1 MTGDIIVV
9 LVVAVALVFDFT
21 NGFHDTA
28 NAMATTIA
36 TGALKPKVAVGI
48 AAILNFAGAFI
59 SITVAATV
67 AKGIVDAGVIT
78 HHGRSSP
85 AWSVRSPGTSATWW
99 FGVPSSS
106 SHALIGGM
114 IGAAVAAVG
123 FSAVEGDG
131 VLSKVIVP
139 ALIAPVLAG
148 VVALGATVIVYRMIR
163 NFAAERAER
172 GFRWAQVASSS
183 MVALAHGT
191 NDAQKTMGVISLAL
205 IANGNLSATN
215 FDVPDWVV
223 FSCAA
228 AIALGT
234 YTGGW
239 RIIKTLGTKVTEV
252 RPPQGFSS
260 EEVAATVI
268 LASSHFG
275 YPLSTTH
282 VVSGAVT
289 GSGVGRPGAQVD
301 WTVARRIVIG
311 WVLTLPAAGLT
322 AAVVFWVTD
331 MLRRGRRRRTDR
343 RDRHPRHRLLRPV
356 ARQQGLAGRSRLG
369 VPRRLRRA
377 RAGARAGGGGRM
389 SLIADSDRRL
399 GRALAGDLDLGR
411 GRDRDRRR
419 ARRGHRGVA
428 ARAGHQG
435 NRCARPQRGHG
446 DLRDPRRAP
455 RWSPGSTSS
464 PISSSPQRVCGRSPR
479 SHAPMMRR
487 SSGHERND

>member
-1 MTGDIIVV
+1 MDTGDVI
-9 LVVAVALVFDFT
+9 VALVVVAALAFDFT

-36 TGALKPKVAVGI
+36 TGALKPKIAVGI

-67 AKGIVDAGVIT
+67 AKGIVDAGVVTPTVIFAGLIGAIT
-78 HHGRSSP
+78 
-85 AWSVRSPGTSATWW
+85 WNLITWW

-106 SHALIGGM
+106 SHALIGGILGSAIAA
-114 IGAAVAAVG
+114 IGS
-123 FSAVEGDG
+123 SAVEWDG

-148 VVALGATVIVYRMIR
+148 VVALGATVIVYRLIR
-163 NFAAERAER
+163 NFARDRAER

-205 IANGNLSATN
+205 IANGNQSASN
-215 FDVPDWVV
+215 FQVHDWVV
-223 FSCAA
+223 FSCAT

-252 RPPQGFSS
+252 RAPQGFSS

-301 WTVARRIVIG
+301 WSVARRIVTG

-322 AAVVFWVTD
+322 AAAVFEITDIFGTDSAVGPAAVTLILAIACFFLWRANKASQVEPDDVVVSEPAPA
-331 MLRRGRRRRTDR
+331 LE
-343 RDRHPRHRLLRPV
+343 PV
-356 ARQQGLAGRSRLG
+356 G
-369 VPRRLRRA
+369 V
-377 RAGARAGGGGRM
+377 
-389 SLIADSDRRL
+389 
-399 GRALAGDLDLGR
+399 
-411 GRDRDRRR
+411 
-419 ARRGHRGVA
+419 
-428 ARAGHQG
+428 
-435 NRCARPQRGHG
+435 
-446 DLRDPRRAP
+446 
-455 RWSPGSTSS
+455 
-464 PISSSPQRVCGRSPR
+464 
-479 SHAPMMRR
+479 
-487 SSGHERND
+487 

>member
-1 MTGDIIVV
+1 MDASDVI
-9 LVVAVALVFDFT
+9 VALVVVAALTFDFT

-36 TGALKPKVAVGI
+36 TGALKPRIAVGV

-67 AKGIVDAGVIT
+67 AKGIVDAGVVTPTVIFAGLIGAIT
-78 HHGRSSP
+78 
-85 AWSVRSPGTSATWW
+85 WNLITWW

-114 IGAAVAAVG
+114 IGSAIAAIG
-123 FSAVEGDG
+123 TSAIEWDG

-148 VVALGATVIVYRMIR
+148 LVALGATVIVYRLIR
-163 NFAAERAER
+163 NFARDRAER

-191 NDAQKTMGVISLAL
+191 NDAQKTMGVICLAL
-205 IANGNLSATN
+205 ISNGNLSATN
-215 FDVPDWVV
+215 FHVPDWVI
-223 FSCAA
+223 FSCGL
-228 AIALGT
+228 AIAVGT
-234 YTGGW
+234 YMGGW

-282 VVSGAVT
+282 VVSGAVA

-301 WTVARRIVIG
+301 WSIARRIVTG
-311 WVLTLPAAGLT
+311 WVLTLPSAGLT
-322 AAVVFWVTD
+322 AAIVFEITDLFGTDSAVGPAAVT
-331 MLRRGRRRRTDR
+331 L
-343 RDRHPRHRLLRPV
+343 V
-356 ARQQGLAGRSRLG
+356 LAIACFFLW
-369 VPRRLRRA
+369 RA
-377 RAGARAGGGGRM
+377 N
-389 SLIADSDRRL
+389 IAAKVEPDEV
-399 GRALAGDLDLGR
+399 
-411 GRDRDRRR
+411 
-419 ARRGHRGVA
+419 VA
-428 ARAGHQG
+428 A
-435 NRCARPQRGHG
+435 PET
-446 DLRDPRRAP
+446 PAP
-455 RWSPGSTSS
+455 ALEAVG
-464 PISSSPQRVCGRSPR
+464 
-479 SHAPMMRR
+479 A
-487 SSGHERND
+487 

>member
-1 MTGDIIVV
+1 VSTGDIIVV
-9 LVVAVALVFDFT
+9 LVVGVALVFDFT

-36 TGALKPKVAVGI
+36 TGALKPRIAVGI
-48 AAILNFAGAFI
+48 AALLNFAGAFI

-67 AKGIVDAGVIT
+67 AKGIVDAGIVTTTVIFAGLIGAIT
-78 HHGRSSP
+78 
-85 AWSVRSPGTSATWW
+85 WNLITWW

-114 IGAAVAAVG
+114 IGSAIAAIG
-123 FSAVEGDG
+123 TSAVEWDG

-148 VVALGATVIVYRMIR
+148 LVALGATVIVYRLIR

-191 NDAQKTMGVISLAL
+191 NDAQKTMGVICLAL

-215 FDVPDWVV
+215 FSVPDWVV
-223 FSCAA
+223 FSCAL

-282 VVSGAVT
+282 VVSGAFT

-301 WTVARRIVIG
+301 WSIAGRIVTG
-311 WVLTLPAAGLT
+311 WVLTLPSAGLT
-322 AAVVFWVTD
+322 AAIVFEITDIFGTDSAVGPAAVTLILAIACFFLWRANKASQVEPEEVVVIEPD
-331 MLRRGRRRRTDR
+331 AAKPLEA
-343 RDRHPRHRLLRPV
+343 V
-356 ARQQGLAGRSRLG
+356 G
-369 VPRRLRRA
+369 V
-377 RAGARAGGGGRM
+377 
-389 SLIADSDRRL
+389 
-399 GRALAGDLDLGR
+399 
-411 GRDRDRRR
+411 
-419 ARRGHRGVA
+419 
-428 ARAGHQG
+428 
-435 NRCARPQRGHG
+435 
-446 DLRDPRRAP
+446 
-455 RWSPGSTSS
+455 
-464 PISSSPQRVCGRSPR
+464 
-479 SHAPMMRR
+479 
-487 SSGHERND
+487 

>member
-1 MTGDIIVV
+1 VSTGDIIVV

-36 TGALKPKVAVGI
+36 TGALKPRIAVGV
-48 AAILNFAGAFI
+48 AAVLNFVGAFI

-67 AKGIVDAGVIT
+67 AKGIVDSGAVTLTTIYGGLVGAIT
-78 HHGRSSP
+78 
-85 AWSVRSPGTSATWW
+85 WNLITWW
-99 FGVPSSS
+99 FGIPSSS

-114 IGAAVAAVG
+114 LGATLAAVG
-123 FSAVEGDG
+123 SKGVEWDG
-131 VLSKVIVP
+131 VLSKVVVP

-148 VVALGATVIVYRMIR
+148 VVALAATVIVYRMIR
-163 NFAAERAER
+163 RFVKARAER

-183 MVALAHGT
+183 MVSLAHGT

-205 IANGNLSATN
+205 IANGNLSGGDD
-215 FDVPDWVV
+215 FSVPAWVV
-223 FSCAA
+223 VSCGL

-268 LASSHFG
+268 LVSSHFG

-301 WTVARRIVIG
+301 WAVAGRIVSG
-311 WVLTLPAAGLT
+311 WVLTLPAAGAA
-322 AAVVFWVTD
+322 AAVVYGVT
-331 MLRRGRRRRTDR
+331 
-343 RDRHPRHRLLRPV
+343 RLLGNGAVGPIAV
-356 ARQQGLAGRSRLG
+356 TLILA
-369 VPRRLRRA
+369 
-377 RAGARAGGGGRM
+377 
-389 SLIADSDRRL
+389 IACFFLWHANNASKSKVEPDSVVE
-399 GRALAGDLDLGR
+399 
-411 GRDRDRRR
+411 RDSVF
-419 ARRGHRGVA
+419 AETAVA
-428 ARAGHQG
+428 A
-435 NRCARPQRGHG
+435 
-446 DLRDPRRAP
+446 
-455 RWSPGSTSS
+455 
-464 PISSSPQRVCGRSPR
+464 
-479 SHAPMMRR
+479 
-487 SSGHERND
+487 

>member
-1 MTGDIIVV
+1 VTTGDIIVV

-67 AKGIVDAGVIT
+67 AKGIVDAGVVTPTVIFA
-78 HHGRSSP
+78 GLIGAI
-85 AWSVRSPGTSATWW
+85 AWNLVTWW

-114 IGAAVAAVG
+114 IGATVAAIG

-148 VVALGATVIVYRMIR
+148 VVALGATVIVYRLIK
-163 NFAAERAER
+163 NFAQERAER

-205 IANGNLSATN
+205 IANGNLSGGDN
-215 FDVPDWVV
+215 FDVPTWVV
-223 FSCAA
+223 LSCGA

-301 WTVARRIVIG
+301 WAVARRIVTG
-311 WVLTLPAAGLT
+311 WLLTLPAAGLT
-322 AAVVFWVTD
+322 AAVAFWITDIFGDDSAVGPIAVTVILAIACFWLWRMNNASKVSPD
-331 MLRRGRRRRTDR
+331 DIIQKPTTTTTPS
-343 RDRHPRHRLLRPV
+343 RDLEPV
-356 ARQQGLAGRSRLG
+356 
-369 VPRRLRRA
+369 
-377 RAGARAGGGGRM
+377 GA
-389 SLIADSDRRL
+389 
-399 GRALAGDLDLGR
+399 
-411 GRDRDRRR
+411 
-419 ARRGHRGVA
+419 
-428 ARAGHQG
+428 
-435 NRCARPQRGHG
+435 
-446 DLRDPRRAP
+446 
-455 RWSPGSTSS
+455 
-464 PISSSPQRVCGRSPR
+464 
-479 SHAPMMRR
+479 
-487 SSGHERND
+487 